1 MKSEVNG
8 RTAPSNG
15 DDTRT
20 AGTHWKETELKT
32 EEASEEV
39 AEEANNYVDDT
50 MVDFD
55 GFRSISEE
63 DEAKARSFELNIQA
77 LEKIKS
83 FGLNI
88 QTSEHGSDVSEAG
101 AKKEIRKE
109 DGGSEAEENKEK
121 RDGNLEEDEEDLIDT
136 PNSPGSNP
144 NSNSIII
151 NTPEEN
157 STTPIV
163 TKAKTRS
170 RSNKGS
176 VVANEVQKGTLN
188 V

>member
-1 MKSEVNG
+1 MKSEANG

-20 AGTHWKETELKT
+20 AGTHWKETEMKI

-83 FGLNI
+83 LGLNI
-88 QTSEHGSDVSEAG
+88 QTFEHGSDVSEAG
-101 AKKEIRKE
+101 VEKEIRKE
-109 DGGSEAEENKEK
+109 DGSSEAEEK
-121 RDGNLEEDEEDLIDT
+121 RDRNLEEDEEDLINT
-136 PNSPGSNP
+136 PNSPGPNP

-176 VVANEVQKGTLN
+176 AVANEVQKGTLN